1 MKGVLPFKFTQNK
14 LALVQKENKKDYK
27 AIQYLVNND
36 WNLVVTKCMDP
47 KGSQTWQLKQKMSGG
62 QLRNLVGIEKV
73 YHDMHAK
80 NPKLQS

>member
-1 MKGVLPFKFTQNK
+1 MKGALPFKFPQNK
-14 LALVQKENKKDYK
+14 LALVQKENEKDYK

-47 KGSQTWQLKQKMSGG
+47 KDSQTWQLKQKMSDG

-73 YHDMHAK
+73 YHDKYAK
-80 NPKLQS
+80 NPKIQS